1 MRVGDR
7 DRRPPEPS
15 QRQLR
20 VGEQI
25 RHILAEVFARGEV
38 HDPRLQDRSLT
49 VGEVRMSRDL
59 RQATVYAAE
68 LGAQLAPET
77 LAALEHAAPWLGS
90 RVAQSTNLRNAP
102 RLRFVAD
109 HLFDDA
115 ARMDRLLS
123 EAMATVRPAEEESED
138 GTGRT

>member
-1 MRVGDR
+1 MSPDVGRAGRARGPMRLVAVTSAR
-7 DRRPPEPS
+7 PEPS

-25 RHILAEVFARGEV
+25 RHILAEVFTRGEV
-38 HDPRLQDRSLT
+38 HDPRLQGRSLT

-77 LAALEHAAPWLGS
+77 LAALRACGAVARQS
-90 RVAQSTNLRNAP
+90 RGAVDEPRNAP

-109 HLFDDA
+109 QF
-115 ARMDRLLS
+115 
-123 EAMATVRPAEEESED
+123 VR
-138 GTGRT
+138 